1 MLGSFVSL
9 ADCRDSKTNKFATEK
24 LPCNYELN
32 YSVAA
37 QNAKKWVSM
46 ENYHKKPF
54 TNIGLFRL
62 KEILEISQ
70 DSDKPTL
77 ISAA

>member
-1 MLGSFVSL
+1 MWFCGFQALRQGLARLLILTPYYEMLGSFVSL

-37 QNAKKWVSM
+37 QNAKK
-46 ENYHKKPF
+46 
-54 TNIGLFRL
+54 
-62 KEILEISQ
+62 
-70 DSDKPTL
+70 
-77 ISAA
+77 